1 MLQLV
6 LGVSGTGKST
16 YIFEEIRRRAR
27 QGQYSI
33 LMVPEQFTSST
44 ESRIYHWLG
53 DELSGYVASY
63 SFTSLSE
70 KLLGLYGGAAI
81 RTVTDATRVVMVRRA
96 IEALGDGV
104 RYYTKHR
111 RNPAFLQLCAETLNE
126 LKSAG
131 LTGQQLE
138 QLARAAGQEK
148 LLELASI
155 FSAYE
160 AVLGNTS
167 MDPADRV
174 ELSARK
180 AQEHPEFFADRAVY
194 LDEFDTFD
202 SPKQKL
208 LRAILPAAES
218 VTVTLCADGEE
229 DWEAGLGLFSGA
241 KQVAARLRRLARS
254 VGCPVAATQILEEDH
269 RHAPALARAAAL
281 LAGQEPEG
289 PAPEPDGSITL
300 YRASD
305 RAQEVKAT
313 AAAIQK
319 LARQGASYRDMAV
332 ICRQSDEYLR
342 LVRGEFRQAGIP
354 LYQDEATTAEFSPP
368 ALLAR
373 ALLQLLRGGLTSD
386 RVLAAAKTGL
396 CGLSQAQLSALE
408 NYAFTWK
415 LRAEDWR
422 APFTR
427 NPSGFGSREMT
438 RSEAAQLELAETARA
453 RLIGPIQ
460 EFLRQAKDQDATQL
474 TRLLYQTMDGF
485 GAGQATFA
493 LSRQLEEEGQVAQAA
508 ETRRLWNVVVRL
520 MDQMTLLL
528 GTEKLEAA
536 EYDELFTLLLR
547 SQELEHVPQTLDA
560 VIFTS
565 AGKMRLDSPAHCL
578 VLGLGEGEFP
588 RTPQETGLLTH
599 ADRELLMEQTAGAKP
614 EEQLFL
620 PDRFENRVLREKMAF
635 YKALTAPSRTLWLSW
650 AEGSAGLPLTSGL
663 DVLSPENL
671 PAPELEESD
680 LALTP
685 AMALDRL
692 GALWEEDTPR
702 RAALWQAL
710 REQGGDLPGKMEQI
724 SRGEEYQVEDRE
736 ALGRLL
742 GRELKIS
749 ASQLKTFAQCPFA
762 YYMQYV
768 LRAKP
773 RQKAILDPAQSGTL
787 VHFVLE
793 KALQEPDFLALNEK
807 ELEALAQRLTQ
818 QYMKENLDSP
828 DPQLLYLASRLA
840 RSFRGLLLFLQQEQ
854 RQGGFA
860 PVAFELEIG
869 QGEGK
874 VPPRSQ
880 SLPGGVTVQAVG
892 KIDRVDLY
900 LPPEE
905 NAAWVRVM
913 DYKTGTQTFALE
925 DVLSGIDCQMLL
937 YLFTLTAQWHP
948 APGLGLKPAGVQY
961 LLTDPAPQTLSREK
975 ARQSGQGPGYTVDG
989 LVCADQ
995 DVQRAMDAEL
1005 AGEYMPTGYYKNGE
1019 PKKPGKIAGEEKLR
1033 NIEEYLDRL
1042 LAGMA
1047 RRLCDGRVP
1056 ARPLQDEK
1064 GENKCAWCPYR
1075 PVCGHLDGENER
1087 PRPQGEH
1094 LFEESEE
1101 VVWDR

>member
-1 MLQLV
+1 MLQLI

-16 YIFEEIRRRAR
+16 CIFEEIRQRAR

-33 LMVPEQFTSST
+33 LLVPEQFTSST
-44 ESRIYHWLG
+44 ESRIYRWLG
-53 DELSGYVASY
+53 DELSGYVSSY

-81 RTVTDATRVVMVRRA
+81 RTVTDASRVVMVRRA
-96 IEALGDGV
+96 IEALGEGV
-104 RYYTKHR
+104 HYYSKHR

-131 LTGQQLE
+131 LTGSQLE
-138 QLARAAGQEK
+138 KLAQAAGQEK
-148 LLELASI
+148 LLELAAI

-167 MDPADRV
+167 MDPGDRV
-174 ELSARK
+174 ELSAQK
-180 AQEHPEFFADRAVY
+180 AQDHPEFFEGRAVY

-202 SPKQKL
+202 APKQKL
-208 LRAILPAAES
+208 LRAILPAAPS

-254 VGCPVAATQILEEDH
+254 VGCPVAATCLLEKDL
-269 RHAPALARAAAL
+269 RHTPALARAAAL
-281 LAGQEPEG
+281 LAGQEPAG
-289 PAPEPDGSITL
+289 TAAPDGSITL
-300 YRASD
+300 YRAAD
-305 RAQEVKAT
+305 RTQEVQAV

-332 ICRQSDEYLR
+332 ICRQSEEYLR
-342 LVRGEFRQAGIP
+342 LVRYEFRQAGIP
-354 LYQDEATTAEFSPP
+354 LYQDEPTTAEFSPP
-368 ALLAR
+368 AMLAR

-386 RVLAAAKTGL
+386 RVLAVAKTGL

-422 APFTR
+422 SPFTR
-427 NPSGFGSREMT
+427 NPAGFGSREMS

-453 RLIGPIQ
+453 RLMEPIQ
-460 EFLRQAKDQDATQL
+460 DFVRQAKDLDATRL
-474 TRLLYQTMDGF
+474 TRLLYETMDRF
-485 GAGQATFA
+485 GAGKATFA
-493 LSRQLEEEGQVAQAA
+493 LSRQLEEEGWVAQAA

-528 GTEKLEAA
+528 GTEKLAAA

-565 AGKMRLDSPAHCL
+565 AGKMRLDSPAHCF

-599 ADRELLMEQTAGAKP
+599 ADRELLMEQTAGARP
-614 EEQLFL
+614 EDQLFL

-635 YKALTAPSRTLWLSW
+635 YKALTAASRTLWLSW
-650 AEGSAGLPLTSGL
+650 AEGTAGLPLTSGL
-663 DVLSPENL
+663 DPLSPGEL
-671 PAPELEESD
+671 PAPHLEESD

-685 AMALDRL
+685 SMALDRL
-692 GALWEEDTPR
+692 GTLWEEDTPR

-710 REQGGDLPGKMEQI
+710 QERGGDLPRKMEQV
-724 SRGEEYQVEDRE
+724 SRGGEYRVEDRE

-742 GRELKIS
+742 GQELKIS
-749 ASQLKTFAQCPFA
+749 ASQLRAFAQCPFA

-793 KALQEPDFLALNEK
+793 NALQEPDFLALNEK
-807 ELEALAQRLTQ
+807 ELEALAQRLTSR
-818 QYMKENLDSP
+818 YMKENLDSP
-828 DPQLLYLASRLA
+828 DPQLLYVASRLA

-854 RQGGFA
+854 RQGSFA

-869 QGEGK
+869 EGEGK

-880 SLPGGVTVQAVG
+880 TLPGGMRVQAVG

-900 LPPEE
+900 LPQDE
-905 NAAWVRVM
+905 NAAWVRVV
-913 DYKTGTQTFALE
+913 DYKTGAQTFSLE

-937 YLFTLTAQWHP
+937 YLFTLTAQWQP
-948 APGLGLKPAGVQY
+948 APGLALRPAGVQY

-975 ARQSGQGPGYTVDG
+975 ARQSGGGAGYTVDG
-989 LVCADQ
+989 LVCADPK
-995 DVQRAMDAEL
+995 VQQAMDAER
-1005 AGEYMPTGYYKNGE
+1005 AGEYMPTGFYKSGE
-1019 PKKPGKIAGEEKLR
+1019 PKKPDKIADEKKLR
-1033 NIEEYLDRL
+1033 NIEDYLDRL

-1047 RRLCDGRVP
+1047 GRLCEGKVP

-1064 GENKCAWCPYR
+1064 GDNRCAWCPYR
-1075 PVCGHLDGENER
+1075 PICGHLDGEDER

-1101 VVWDR
+1101 VIWDR